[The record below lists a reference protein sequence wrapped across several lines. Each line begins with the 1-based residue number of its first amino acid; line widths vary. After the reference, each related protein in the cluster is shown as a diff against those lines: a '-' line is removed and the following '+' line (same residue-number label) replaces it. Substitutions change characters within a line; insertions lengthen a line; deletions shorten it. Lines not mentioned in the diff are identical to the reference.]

1 VLIKIIV
8 LSMILERIW
17 EHLQLLLDDP
27 LSKRMKVIGSALLAM
42 LAAFTLQLDLLHAL
56 EIFPTISVPGFLLT
70 GVVLGLGSNVLHDVI
85 DLVNGIS
92 TKQRG

>member
-1 VLIKIIV
+1 MLVKIIV

-27 LSKRMKVIGSALLAM
+27 LSKRMKIIGSAMLAM
-42 LAAFTLQLDLLHAL
+42 TAAFLLQLDLLYAL
-56 EIFPTISVPGFLLT
+56 EIFPTLSVPGYLLT

-85 DLVNGIS
+85 DLVNGLS
-92 TKQRG
+92 KK